1 MIENP
6 DVLAMI
12 VIAVLYLSGIALLRS
27 RWNRKE
33 VEEKNSMKYG
43 E

>member
-1 MIENP
+1 MTDSEA
-6 DVLAMI
+6 LAM
-12 VIAVLYLSGIALLRS
+12 VVVVVLYLSGIGLLRS

-33 VEEKNSMKYG
+33 AEEKNSMKYG